1 MSKQKHSETQYS
13 KIIKRTTKL
22 LEQAIQAGQLKEYKM
37 TDAEM
42 RELWENDNEWQLL
55 QTKMG
60 CT

>member
-13 KIIKRTTKL
+13 KIIKRITKL

-42 RELWENDNEWQLL
+42 RELWENDNEW
-55 QTKMG
+55 
-60 CT
+60 